1 MVTVDIVVILI
12 VIIILIIVII
22 IIIIKC
28 WRLSFIIG
36 FIFTFPFLKNSVKL
50 SNLAFLW
57 TASHVAFRSNYIVP
71 VPCISE

>member
-12 VIIILIIVII
+12 VIMIIIIVIV
-22 IIIIKC
+22 IIIKC
-28 WRLSFIIG
+28 WRLSFIIC
-36 FIFTFPFLKNSVKL
+36 FIFIFPFLKNSVKL
-50 SNLAFLW
+50 STLAFLW

>member
-12 VIIILIIVII
+12 VIIIIIIV

-28 WRLSFIIG
+28 WRLSFIIC